1 MSWFEYILIALFWAI
16 QIGIFVVIALILGGI
31 IQAIE
36 QLIRKK
42 KVKLLPRA
50 VVMLVLIC
58 IILASLTLYP
68 PVTCAE
74 KYEKQ
79 FTEELHGPVQSVSRG
94 LYSTNIPLIPAW
106 VEVTELKNFII
117 DGEMERG
124 VEFTIH
130 YLWFGTVG
138 MNYLSHDGY
147 SITKPL
153 TGW

>member
-1 MSWFEYILIALFWAI
+1 MVIEIILIALFWAI
-16 QIGIFVVIALILGGI
+16 QIGITVVIALIIGGM
-31 IQAIE
+31 IQTVE

-50 VVMLVLIC
+50 AVATVLVC
-58 IILASLTLYP
+58 AVLTVFALNP
-68 PVTCAE
+68 PVTCPE
-74 KYEKQ
+74 KYEDR
-79 FTEELHGPVQSVSRG
+79 FTEELQGPVQSVSRG
-94 LYSTNIPLIPAW
+94 IYSPNVPLVPVW